1 MKYIKYTRYTIMH
14 TVTAKLPD
22 DLFERLQK
30 LGEIVDRNKSYL
42 VRKALEAFLD
52 EREDY
57 FIALHRLEQKNP
69 RISLAELD
77 KE

>member
-1 MKYIKYTRYTIMH
+1 MH

-22 DLFERLQK
+22 DLFERLEK

-69 RISLAELD
+69 RVSLAELD

>member
-1 MKYIKYTRYTIMH
+1 MH

-57 FIALHRLEQKNP
+57 FIALHRLEQTNP
-69 RISLAELD
+69 RISLVELD

>member
-22 DLFERLQK
+22 DLFERLEK

>member
-22 DLFERLQK
+22 DLFEKLEK

-69 RISLAELD
+69 RVSLAELD

>member
-1 MKYIKYTRYTIMH
+1 MH
-14 TVTAKLPD
+14 TVTTKLPD
-22 DLFERLQK
+22 ELFERLEK
-30 LGEIVDRNKSYL
+30 LGELLDRNKSYL

-69 RISLAELD
+69 RISLQELD
-77 KE
+77 RE